1 MAKKPQRAVVEE
13 IVKNLMDSEISGIQ
27 AVAKDMAERVKL
39 IEEHSLRIKQ
49 YTDEIEKLAI
59 DTASKDNA
67 DLQTQVRDLER
78 TVNRLKKRKT
88 EIEEPVEQVRTK
100 SGIVIPEM
108 RRKAEA
114 KVERPKFRPEVE
126 PEPEEPAKS
135 QFPFYTTPEGF
146 ILRKIR

>member
-39 IEEHSLRIKQ
+39 IEEHSLRIRQ
-49 YTDEIEKLAI
+49 YTDEIEKLSM

-67 DLQTQVRDLER
+67 ELESQVRDLEK
-78 TVNRLKKRKT
+78 TVNRLKKRKADV
-88 EIEEPVEQVRTK
+88 EESVEQVRTK
-100 SGIVIPEM
+100 SGIVIPEI
-108 RRKAEA
+108 RRKAET
-114 KVERPKFRPEVE
+114 KVERPKFRPEIE

-135 QFPFYTTPEGF
+135 QFPVYMTPEGF
-146 ILRKIR
+146 VLRKIR